1 MRFRLA
7 VFLVVV
13 LALVSVAST
22 EVRFK
27 SLSVTQASQTYVFP
41 VPAASVLICNYGA
54 AISYHRLFTENDTT
68 AAATTSFTP
77 IPAGSATA
85 PTCKSYDKTTSQS
98 AYWKAL
104 SVVCDTGLTATVTL
118 EMD

>member
-1 MRFRLA
+1 MKRAILA
-7 VFLVVV
+7 IALV
-13 LALVSVAST
+13 LALVSVGST

-27 SLSVTQASQTYVFP
+27 SLSVTDASQTYTFP

-54 AISYHRLFTENDTT
+54 NISYHRLFTENDTT

-85 PTCKSYDKTTSQS
+85 PVCKSYDKTTSQS

-104 SVVCDTGLTATVTL
+104 SIICSTGLTATVTL

>member
-1 MRFRLA
+1 MKRILMALA
-7 VFLVVV
+7 LVA
-13 LALVSVAST
+13 ALVSVGST

-27 SLSVTQASQTYVFP
+27 SLSVTDASQTYQFP
-41 VPAASVLICNYGA
+41 VATASVLICNYGA
-54 AISYHRLFTENDTT
+54 AISYHRLFTENDTVG
-68 AAATTSFTP
+68 AATTAYTP

-85 PTCKSYDKTTSQS
+85 PVCKSYSKTDSQS

-104 SVVCDTGLTATVTL
+104 SIICSTGLTATVTL

>member
-1 MRFRLA
+1 MIKRILA
-7 VFLVVV
+7 LALLAALVVPV
-13 LALVSVAST
+13 HG

-27 SLSVTQASQTYVFP
+27 SLSVTDASQTYTFT

-54 AISYHRLFTENDTT
+54 NISYHRLFTENDTT
-68 AAATTSFTP
+68 GASTTSYTP

-85 PTCKSYDKTTSQS
+85 PVCKSYGKTDSQS
-98 AYWKAL
+98 AYFKAL
-104 SVVCDTGLTATVTL
+104 SIICGSGLTATVTL